1 MKRNLFLLIVLICSV
16 CAYSQSKL
24 SNYTR
29 SFLLDNEAREM
40 RCEAQS
46 VDNESQNMIS
56 AFVHFNE
63 SIDLALLDKY
73 GVVIESEFETLNLV
87 TATIPVNQ
95 LETLAQENA
104 IRYIEMATPL
114 YPQLDV
120 AHKETGMNLV
130 HAGTDQSTR
139 PFLGKNVIVG
149 IVDYGFQYTHPAFF
163 NADGSASRIE
173 RVWEQETSMGTRPT
187 KFSYGKEYKFYAELA
202 KQKYDSQ
209 VDNIGHGTHVAGIAV
224 GSNNQYSCGFSG
236 VAPESR
242 IVLVSYRMQQVSTSL
257 ANAVEYIFD
266 YADELGCPAVVNMS
280 LGQQTGPHDGTSTL
294 DMVLDELQGEGRIIC
309 GAVGNDAKRKIH
321 IMKEFSDSDTLVKSF
336 ADFYYKS
343 PRQVTIDM
351 WGEFNKNFEL
361 KALVYDAKNDTMLYQ
376 SDYFSTAEEVG
387 KSFFGLVKS
396 EDGKTNVVNVKF
408 TITTEIN
415 PLNQKPHIMFIP
427 NVLALPGDSVYVG
440 FELKAQDGGIV
451 HAWADGSTGGLTN
464 EGLEGWL
471 DGDNRYTVNEIG
483 GTGKRIISVGA
494 YTTREHDKFK
504 QTLGERCTFSN
515 IGPTVDGRLKPQILA
530 PGSAI
535 VSSVSN
541 SSKVMGTSMFIEE
554 QSIKFNDETHYYGYM
569 DGTSM
574 STPYVTGVVATL
586 LEHKWELTPEEVAD
600 ILTKTARSDEF
611 TGVDL
616 PNNEMGYGK
625 IDAYKALLKVLELY
639 TGVENV
645 ERAGAMILYPN
656 PTSRAF
662 NVGFVRE
669 SDDVK
674 VMVYDVNGQLIKSE
688 RVGAVMPGMDCEFNL
703 DGVANGAYIV
713 KVSGENLS
721 ETFRLLV
728 VK

>member
-29 SFLLDNEAREM
+29 SFLLDNDAKEM

-46 VDNESQNMIS
+46 VDNELQNVIS

-73 GVVIESEFETLNLV
+73 GVVVESEFETLNLV
-87 TATIPVNQ
+87 TAIIPVNQ
-95 LETLAQENA
+95 LEALAQEDA

-149 IVDYGFQYTHPAFF
+149 VVDYGFQYTHPAFF
-163 NADGSASRIE
+163 NADGSESRIE
-173 RVWEQETSMGTRPT
+173 RVWEQETSMGTRPE
-187 KFSYGKEYKFYAELA
+187 KFNYGKEYKSYAELA

-209 VDNIGHGTHVAGIAV
+209 VDNVGHGTHVAGIAA

-257 ANAVEYIFD
+257 ANAVEYIFN
-266 YADELGCPAVVNMS
+266 YADEVGRPAVVNMS

-294 DMVLDELQGEGRIIC
+294 DMVLDELQGEGKIIC

-351 WGEFNKNFEL
+351 WGEFNKNFAL

-464 EGLEGWL
+464 EGLEGWV
-471 DGDNRYTVNEIG
+471 DGDNQYTVNEIG

-541 SSKVMGTSMFIEE
+541 SSRVMSTSMFIEE
-554 QSIKFNDETHYYGYM
+554 QSIKFNGETHYYGYM

-574 STPYVTGVVATL
+574 STPYVAGIIATW
-586 LEHKWELTPEEVAD
+586 LEYRGILTPEEVVD
-600 ILTKTARSDEF
+600 VLVKTARSDEF

-625 IDAYKALLKVLELY
+625 VDAYNGLLKLMQLY
-639 TGVENV
+639 TEVEDV

-656 PTSRAF
+656 PTSGAF

-669 SDDVK
+669 SDDVN

-688 RVGAVMPGMDCEFNL
+688 HVGAVMPGMDCEFNL

-713 KVSGENLS
+713 KVSGENMN

>member
-29 SFLLDNEAREM
+29 SFLLDNDAKEM

-46 VDNESQNMIS
+46 VDNELQNVIS

-63 SIDLALLDKY
+63 SIDLVLLDKY
-73 GVVIESEFETLNLV
+73 GVVVESEFETLNLV

-95 LETLAQENA
+95 LEALAQEDA

-130 HAGTDQSTR
+130 HAGADQSTR

-149 IVDYGFQYTHPAFF
+149 VVDYGFQYTHPAFF
-163 NADGSASRIE
+163 NADGSESRIE
-173 RVWEQETSMGTRPT
+173 RVWEQETSMGTRPE
-187 KFSYGKEYKFYAELA
+187 KFNYGKEYKSYAELA

-209 VDNIGHGTHVAGIAV
+209 VDNVGHGTHVAGIAA

-257 ANAVEYIFD
+257 ANAVEYIFN
-266 YADELGCPAVVNMS
+266 YADEVGRPAVVNMS

-294 DMVLDELQGEGRIIC
+294 DMVLDELQGEGKIIC

-351 WGEFNKNFEL
+351 WGEFNKNFAL

-376 SDYFSTAEEVG
+376 SDYFSTEEEVG

-396 EDGKTNVVNVKF
+396 EDGKTNIVNVKF

-440 FELKAQDGGIV
+440 FELKAKDGGIV

-471 DGDNRYTVNEIG
+471 DGDNQYTVNEIG

-535 VSSVSN
+535 ISSVSN
-541 SSKVMGTSMFIEE
+541 SSRVMGTSMFIEE
-554 QSIKFNDETHYYGYM
+554 QSIKFNNETHYYGYM

-574 STPYVTGVVATL
+574 STPYVAGIIATW
-586 LEHKWELTPEEVAD
+586 LEYSGSMTPDEVAE
-600 ILTKTARSDEF
+600 ILATTARSDEF
-611 TGVDL
+611 TGSDL

-625 IDAYKALLKVLELY
+625 VDAYKGLLKVLELY

-656 PTSRAF
+656 PTSGAF

-669 SDDVK
+669 SDEVN

-713 KVSGENLS
+713 KVSGENMN